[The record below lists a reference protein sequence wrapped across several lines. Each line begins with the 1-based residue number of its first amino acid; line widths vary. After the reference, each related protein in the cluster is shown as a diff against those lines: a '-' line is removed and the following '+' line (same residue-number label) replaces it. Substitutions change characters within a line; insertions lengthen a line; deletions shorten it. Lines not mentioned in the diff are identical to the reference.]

1 MEILLI
7 IFLILVGF
15 LLLLLE
21 FVVIPGTTIAG
32 IGGLLFF
39 IAGVYLAFN
48 TYGILAGIISSLV
61 IIILVPVLFY
71 KVFKSK
77 TGKKMILDSKITGN
91 VNTIDTSTLHVG
103 DEGLAVT
110 RLASFGRI
118 KINGQIMEAHTITDF
133 IDAKTHI
140 KITNISSDGI
150 IVEPLN

>member
-21 FVVIPGTTIAG
+21 FVVIPGITIAG

-39 IAGVYLAFN
+39 IAGVYLAFK
-48 TYGILAGIISSLV
+48 TYGIITGILSLLFIV
-61 IIILVPVLFY
+61 IFVPVLFF
-71 KVFKSK
+71 KIFKSK
-77 TGKKMILDSKITGN
+77 RGKRMILDSKITGR
-91 VNTIDTSTLHVG
+91 VNTIDTLGLHIG

-110 RLASFGRI
+110 RLASVGKI
-118 KINGQIMEAHTITDF
+118 KINGQIMEARTITEF

-140 KITNISSDGI
+140 KITDISGNRI
-150 IVEPLN
+150 IVEPLK